1 MPRTPRFEDLSPWA
15 AAAIRR
21 AEPLGRHEP
30 DVGRTTQ
37 VPTTNARLSKEI
49 DTNGSLPAQYNK
61 ETAQAFLKRLRDP
74 TGIGS
79 RGSDVPWSSI
89 GDITDA
95 LGRGKWPDSGDVF
108 DWLKSIKGR
117 IEWMEKYF
125 GGPPKGDGVAMESSR
140 RPPPTQVPVAGRGFF
155 ESVRQAIVE
164 KVAADAA
171 QKTIGANA
179 KKALKILGLD
189 QTSEDLNK
197 AIFWEDLKKQ
207 TQKKT
212 SGRHIELIKWGNK
225 KWGQAE
231 VAKVWKDVRKGRVS
245 LEPLDMSKRQQMAGV
260 LQRQKWADPSPEHS
274 DVGSQD
280 VFRVKMKMREM
291 EAMRWDLIQRI
302 FWLGTID
309 PRPD

>member
-1 MPRTPRFEDLSPWA
+1 
-15 AAAIRR
+15 
-21 AEPLGRHEP
+21 
-30 DVGRTTQ
+30 
-37 VPTTNARLSKEI
+37 
-49 DTNGSLPAQYNK
+49 
-61 ETAQAFLKRLRDP
+61 
-74 TGIGS
+74 
-79 RGSDVPWSSI
+79 
-89 GDITDA
+89 
-95 LGRGKWPDSGDVF
+95 
-108 DWLKSIKGR
+108 
-117 IEWMEKYF
+117 
-125 GGPPKGDGVAMESSR
+125 MESSR